1 MVSEASSPF
10 TATHHALLFAYLS
23 RAIVQRVGAQR
34 GEQIIRKAVRRY
46 GGQRGRRMALRAR
59 ANGDPQD
66 MVNYFVYGEW
76 EAAEGEM
83 VQEYK
88 TTSPDAEMLVH
99 KCIWYDAWKAADLLE
114 FGRYYCLEIDEAL
127 LQGYNPVLRMSV
139 QGTQSNGAPY
149 CAFTF
154 HAHPDD
160 LNPENRERA
169 AHKKAAVTHSA
180 VMPWAYHCGHLYKTV
195 REVFTAEIGDHGRA
209 ATEQALKDFAGR
221 LGAEAAEVVK
231 SYQDVNYNLLP
242 E

>member
-1 MVSEASSPF
+1 MVSEASSPL

-23 RAIVQRVGAQR
+23 RAVMQRVEVQR

-46 GGQRGRRMALRAR
+46 GVQRGRRMALRAR

-76 EAAEGEM
+76 EAADGEM
-83 VQEYK
+83 AQEYK
-88 TTSPDAEMLVH
+88 TASPDAEMLVH
-99 KCIWYDAWKAADLLE
+99 KCIWCDAWKAADLLE

-127 LQGYNPVLRMSV
+127 LQGYNPVLRMTV

-154 HAHPDD
+154 HADPDD

-169 AHKKAAVTHSA
+169 AHKKAAVTNSA
-180 VMPWAYHCGHLYKTV
+180 VMLWAYHCGHLYKTV
-195 REVFTAEIGDHGRA
+195 REIFIAEIGDHGKYA
-209 ATEQALKDFAGR
+209 AEQALKDFAERFGKQ
-221 LGAEAAEVVK
+221 AARVVI
-231 SYQDVNYNLLP
+231 SYRDVDFDSLP